1 MSHWVVHEILNT
13 TLTKPR
19 KSLIKKFIEI
29 AKVKKEQYHLL
40 PLSSNHGVTTNSSVL
55 NGTIST
61 HVW

>member
-29 AKVKKEQYHLL
+29 AKVNKKDNIIFCLYLL
-40 PLSSNHGVTTNSSVL
+40 
-55 NGTIST
+55 TI
-61 HVW
+61 V